1 MKSYE
6 RYAEKR
12 NELRYTDEDV
22 SEKAGISLTELE
34 EWYMN
39 YLTRGILGNQ
49 PKLETLLSIA
59 GVLGIG
65 IVDFMK

>member
-6 RYAEKR
+6 RYAARR
-12 NELRYTDEDV
+12 NELGYTDKEV
-22 SEKAGISLTELE
+22 SEKAGISLTALE
-34 EWYMN
+34 EWKSNLY
-39 YLTRGILGNQ
+39 NQ

>member
-6 RYAEKR
+6 RYAARR
-12 NELRYTDEDV
+12 NELGYTDKDV
-22 SEKAGISLTELE
+22 SEKAGISLTALE
-34 EWYMN
+34 EWNMN
-39 YLTRGILGNQ
+39 YRTRGILGNQ

-65 IVDFMK
+65 ILDFMK

>member
-6 RYAEKR
+6 RYAARR
-12 NELRYTDEDV
+12 NELGYTDKEV
-22 SEKAGISLTELE
+22 SEKTGISLTSLE
-34 EWYMN
+34 QWYMN

-49 PKLETLLSIA
+49 PKLETLLAIA

-65 IVDFMK
+65 ILDFIK

>member
-6 RYAEKR
+6 RYAARR
-12 NELRYTDEDV
+12 NELGYTDKEV
-22 SEKAGISLTELE
+22 SEKAGISLTALE
-34 EWYMN
+34 EWKSN
-39 YLTRGILGNQ
+39 LCNQ

>member
-1 MKSYE
+1 MRSYE

-12 NELRYTDEDV
+12 NELGYTDKDV
-22 SEKAGISLTELE
+22 SEKAGISLSALE
-34 EWYMN
+34 EWQMN
-39 YLTRGILGNQ
+39 YLTIGILGNQ

-65 IVDFMK
+65 ILDFIK

>member
-12 NELRYTDEDV
+12 NELGYTDKDV
-22 SEKAGISLTELE
+22 SEKAGISLSALE

>member
-6 RYAEKR
+6 RSAARR
-12 NELRYTDEDV
+12 NELGYTDEDV
-22 SEKAGISLTELE
+22 SEKAGISLSALE
-34 EWYMN
+34 EWKSN
-39 YLTRGILGNQ
+39 LCNQ
-49 PKLETLLSIA
+49 PKLETLLLIA